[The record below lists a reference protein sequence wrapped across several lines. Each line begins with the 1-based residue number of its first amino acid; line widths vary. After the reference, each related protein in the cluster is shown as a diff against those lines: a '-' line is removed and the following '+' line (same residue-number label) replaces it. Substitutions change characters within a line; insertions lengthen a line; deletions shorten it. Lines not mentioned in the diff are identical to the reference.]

1 MKINLSKS
9 QFEKYQLQ
17 GFNRIPLVSECY
29 ADLDT
34 PLSIYLKIANNSYSY
49 LLESVEG
56 GENFGRYSIIGLSAK
71 RIFQVHG
78 TEIKII
84 EEGKSSSVK
93 HESDPLEYFNQ
104 YLNTFKT
111 PIDLDLPRFSG
122 GLA

>member
-71 RIFQVHG
+71 RTIQAKENLVQIFSNGDLV
-78 TEIKII
+78 ES
-84 EEGKSSSVK
+84 EK
-93 HESDPLEYFNQ
+93 HDDPLEFIDSFVKRFNV
-104 YLNTFKT
+104 
-111 PIDLDLPRFSG
+111 PHDLELPRFSG
-122 GLA
+122 V